1 MLSSVCFPKDY
12 SYLGF
17 LHLYLNYDFRS
28 YLKISLGFNCYLSIP
43 LGLICYLRI
52 PLGFICYSS
61 IPLGFICYLNIHLGF
76 ICYLNIHLGFICY
89 LSIPLHFIFYLRI
102 PLGFVFAYGY
112 LKDHEYEYEYE
123 QENPKMN
130 QQRIECNL
138 TMSYDRVIASVSFA
152 FEIELA
158 FLVLISSGP
167 ERMCT
172 SFLLV
177 SFKTE
182 SLCFNGVVKLLIVR
196 FLLNTSSFVRG
207 DSILATAIASTF
219 FRTTGINFCCFSSGS
234 CAFGVGSL
242 TF

>member
-1 MLSSVCFPKDY
+1 
-12 SYLGF
+12 
-17 LHLYLNYDFRS
+17 
-28 YLKISLGFNCYLSIP
+28 
-43 LGLICYLRI
+43 
-52 PLGFICYSS
+52 
-61 IPLGFICYLNIHLGF
+61 
-76 ICYLNIHLGFICY
+76 
-89 LSIPLHFIFYLRI
+89 
-102 PLGFVFAYGY
+102 
-112 LKDHEYEYEYE
+112 
-123 QENPKMN
+123 MN

-182 SLCFNGVVKLLIVR
+182 SLCFNGVGKLLIVR
-196 FLLNTSSFVRG
+196 FLFLNTSSFVRG

-219 FRTTGINFCCFSSGS
+219 FRTTGVNFCCFSSGS
-234 CAFGVGSL
+234 CVFGVGSL